1 MMELMEFIH
10 AKIIGFWWC
19 PNIKEVLFKTK
30 IKLIECNVY
39 FWRFLV
45 LFGDACDI
53 IYAHYCALTSFHDS
67 TLSLAAKVRSHFHFD
82 SPLYMF

>member
-30 IKLIECNVY
+30 INLIEVQCLLLEISY
-39 FWRFLV
+39 LV
-45 LFGDACDI
+45 
-53 IYAHYCALTSFHDS
+53 
-67 TLSLAAKVRSHFHFD
+67 
-82 SPLYMF
+82 